1 MNGAVPEEVVWATM
15 VFLPKGGWGG
25 YWGIRL
31 VEVECNVCATVVNF
45 RLKRSV
51 MMHDTLRGIRAG
63 RVAGKE
69 TLETK
74 LAQQLAGIVHDP
86 LFQVFLDMQKAYN
99 SLDRGRCI

>member
-1 MNGAVPEEVVWATM
+1 
-15 VFLPKGGWGG
+15 
-25 YWGIRL
+25 
-31 VEVECNVCATVVNF
+31 
-45 RLKRSV
+45 
-51 MMHDTLRGIRAG
+51 MHDTLRGIRAG